1 MPRPSI
7 APSRVSVAAVAAIA
21 ALAVPVALSL
31 TAAGLTAP
39 AGASA
44 AGTATVHVHGR
55 LLVVAAE
62 QPGQQQQYG
71 VALAGGGIV
80 EVRGRF
86 AGNARTGEVF
96 DGLLAADP
104 ATLRLAG
111 RLGQPLRVVGKPRL
125 TPAAAPAAAATTPT
139 VHQQFVAALDN
150 KGTLG
155 QDDTQLLAHVTTVG
169 SYWQTESNGAI
180 AGITVPSTVVH
191 YDTAL
196 STTDCGLGSDFFTVV
211 AEAEQQFPDF
221 SFNGSD
227 QLVLFVPPSCGGGS
241 VVGEGTV
248 GSSFATGGA
257 LIVKA
262 GDSIEGTYAHETGH
276 NYGFEHANA
285 RVGGTSMEYYG
296 VYDVMGFALPAPYNQ
311 LTALSTPYRVFQGI
325 TDPGEIKN
333 VRPGQDNQAVRVAA
347 VIRPRSDSSGL
358 RSVRVTDPDTGEHL
372 YLDYRSATGE
382 DAGAY
387 YDRSGGAS
395 LSYSGGVVRYSPGV
409 VVTAAR
415 GGSGVDD
422 LVLDKAGDTALAA
435 GTRWRD
441 RSHSLVIRVTGLDS
455 DGAHVVVRY
464 PSQTLASSK
473 PRIHGQARVGRT
485 LTAAHGHWTRGT
497 TFHYVWYAGK
507 VLLAHRS
514 GRTLTLTK
522 AQRGLRI
529 SVKVTGS
536 KHGYAKVSR
545 RSVKS
550 SKVA

>member
-1 MPRPSI
+1 MPRCSI
-7 APSRVSVAAVAAIA
+7 APSHAPVAAVAALA
-21 ALAVPVALSL
+21 ALAVPVAVALSL
-31 TAAGLTAP
+31 TAAGLAAP
-39 AGASA
+39 AGASE
-44 AGTATVHVHGR
+44 AGTAMVHVHGR

-62 QPGQQQQYG
+62 QPGQRQLYG
-71 VALAGGGIV
+71 VALADGEIV

-104 ATLRLAG
+104 AALRLAG
-111 RLGQPLRVVGKPRL
+111 RLGQPLRVVG
-125 TPAAAPAAAATTPT
+125 TPSVTPGAAAATPT

-150 KGTLG
+150 EGALG
-155 QDDTQLLAHVTTVG
+155 QDDTQLLAHVSAVG

-180 AGITVPSTVVH
+180 AGSTVPSTVDH

-211 AEAEQQFPDF
+211 EEAEQQFPDF
-221 SFNGSD
+221 SFDGSD
-227 QLVLFVPPSCGGGS
+227 QLVLFVPPSCGSGS

-248 GSSFATGGA
+248 GSSFASGGA
-257 LIVKA
+257 LVVKA

-285 RVGGTSMEYYG
+285 RVGRTSMEYYG

-333 VRPGQDNQAVRVAA
+333 VHPGQDNRAVRVAA
-347 VIRPRSDSSGL
+347 VIRPRGDSSGL
-358 RSVRVTDPDTGEHL
+358 RSLRVIDPDTGEHL
-372 YLDYRSATGE
+372 YLDYRSAAGE

-387 YDRSGGAS
+387 YGRSGGAS

-415 GGSGVDD
+415 AGSGVDD

-441 RSHSLVIRVTGLDS
+441 RSHALVVRVTRLDG

-464 PSQTLASSK
+464 PSQTLASSR
-473 PRIHGQARVGRT
+473 PVIHGQARVGRT

-497 TFHYVWYAGK
+497 TFHYAWYAGK

-514 GRTLTLTK
+514 GRTLTLTR
-522 AQRGLRI
+522 AQRGLR
-529 SVKVTGS
+529 VRVRVTGT
-536 KHGYAKVSR
+536 KRGYAKVSR
-545 RSVKS
+545 TSATS